1 MARAEVVEVPAGR
14 LDGWKKQSRAEKTGQ
29 QRQATA
35 IMDIHGEHA
44 GKTYYKRLML
54 ATFQLW

>member
-1 MARAEVVEVPAGR
+1 MGR